1 MCLSTAYKT
10 SEPDSIIMEYVS
22 KIEVEGNLITL
33 TDVIGDT
40 KTVEGTIKMVD
51 LTGGVVKINCLEM
64 DRQHLPCFFGRL
76 CAIDYHIIKSG
87 GINKWQK

>member
-22 KIEVEGNLITL
+22 RIEVEGNQITL
-33 TDVIGDT
+33 TDVLGDT

-51 LTGGVVKINCLEM
+51 LTGGVVKINC
-64 DRQHLPCFFGRL
+64 
-76 CAIDYHIIKSG
+76 
-87 GINKWQK
+87 

>member
-33 TDVIGDT
+33 TDVFGDT

-51 LTGGVVKINCLEM
+51 LTGGVVKINC
-64 DRQHLPCFFGRL
+64 
-76 CAIDYHIIKSG
+76 
-87 GINKWQK
+87 

>member
-51 LTGGVVKINCLEM
+51 LTGGVVKITC
-64 DRQHLPCFFGRL
+64 
-76 CAIDYHIIKSG
+76 
-87 GINKWQK
+87 

>member
-22 KIEVEGNLITL
+22 KIEVDGNLITL

-51 LTGGVVKINCLEM
+51 LTGGVVKINC
-64 DRQHLPCFFGRL
+64 
-76 CAIDYHIIKSG
+76 
-87 GINKWQK
+87 

>member
-33 TDVIGDT
+33 TDVVGYT
-40 KTVEGTIKMVD
+40 KTVEVTIKMVD
-51 LTGGVVKINCLEM
+51 LTGGVVKINC
-64 DRQHLPCFFGRL
+64 
-76 CAIDYHIIKSG
+76 
-87 GINKWQK
+87 

>member
-51 LTGGVVKINCLEM
+51 LTGGGVKINC
-64 DRQHLPCFFGRL
+64 
-76 CAIDYHIIKSG
+76 
-87 GINKWQK
+87 

>member
-10 SEPDSIIMEYVS
+10 SEPDSTIMEYVS
-22 KIEVEGNLITL
+22 KIEVDGNLITL

-51 LTGGVVKINCLEM
+51 LTGGVVKINC
-64 DRQHLPCFFGRL
+64 
-76 CAIDYHIIKSG
+76 
-87 GINKWQK
+87 